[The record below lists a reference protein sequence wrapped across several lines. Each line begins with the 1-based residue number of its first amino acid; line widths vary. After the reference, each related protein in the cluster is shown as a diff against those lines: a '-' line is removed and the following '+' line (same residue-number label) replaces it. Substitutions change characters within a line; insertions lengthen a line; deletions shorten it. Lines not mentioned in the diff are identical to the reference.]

1 MATPFLISLRKL
13 FDGFTISVFCR
24 SYVSEIFMRHSAVD
38 DLIVCDSRNPLKVAS
53 TLHSRRPKN
62 GWSYSFV
69 LPNSFFSALVSF
81 MSGAKERIGY
91 GAEMRDL
98 LLSKSLDG
106 GKRRDM
112 HLSRIYMHILESA
125 VVGEIV
131 DIPTPVV
138 VPPYNWRKIS
148 SEFVGGLNYIVVAP
162 GAAYGDAKRWPLER
176 FREVAARIAG
186 ERGWSIVVVG
196 SKEEREAVDH
206 AFENVG
212 ENWINL
218 AGKTGVAELLS
229 VVRGASLLIGND
241 SGVSH
246 ISSAMGIPTVSIFGS
261 TSPSWTVPIGPYSLC
276 IYRGIPCSPCFER
289 RCPKGEPVCL
299 TQIGVDE
306 VLKAS
311 TALLDE
317 KESVNER
324 R

>member
-1 MATPFLISLRKL
+1 
-13 FDGFTISVFCR
+13 
-24 SYVSEIFMRHSAVD
+24 
-38 DLIVCDSRNPLKVAS
+38 
-53 TLHSRRPKN
+53 
-62 GWSYSFV
+62 
-69 LPNSFFSALVSF
+69 

-91 GAEMRDL
+91 GAEMRDF

-131 DIPTPVV
+131 DIPTQ
-138 VPPYNWRKIS
+138 IS

-186 ERGWSIVVVG
+186 EKGWSIVVVG
-196 SKEEREAVDH
+196 SKEESEAVDH

-317 KESVNER
+317 KESANER